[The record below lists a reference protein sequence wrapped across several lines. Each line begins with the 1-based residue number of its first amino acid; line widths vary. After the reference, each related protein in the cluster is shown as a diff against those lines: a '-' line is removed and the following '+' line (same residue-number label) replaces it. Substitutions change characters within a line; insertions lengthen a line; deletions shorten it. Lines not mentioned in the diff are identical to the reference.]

1 MCTTHGGNGRC
12 NAAQLYST
20 SKISSCIS
28 LDTHIAF
35 CHALHASIGRR
46 TVTPTPM
53 PCARPPHG
61 DEQCPCEEQRR
72 AMSRGW
78 LGGAWRYA
86 IEARAAYLTVS
97 P

>member
-1 MCTTHGGNGRC
+1 VQREYALSLYATGGP
-12 NAAQLYST
+12 AAAAAVAVT
-20 SKISSCIS
+20 VG
-28 LDTHIAF
+28 
-35 CHALHASIGRR
+35 IGRGEDPPSELS
-46 TVTPTPM
+46 VIAPHGTPTPM